1 MATGYVT
8 IIRRLVMRRTR
19 KVLDPPMTSI
29 PSGLNPALLSSM
41 TVSRPGTMGHVA
53 GSGKLALDDVPRDD
67 D

>member
-1 MATGYVT
+1 
-8 IIRRLVMRRTR
+8 MRRTR